1 MDGDNPRHVGREEVD
16 FLRIDD
22 VDQLSLAVT
31 SWSVPPEGG
40 GDELEK
46 QMATAMEVRMGG
58 DTGVVLAAEPQKQ
71 H

>member
-1 MDGDNPRHVGREEVD
+1 MSISSPSRLLVGL
-16 FLRIDD
+16 F
-22 VDQLSLAVT
+22 
-31 SWSVPPEGG
+31 PPEGD